1 MNWKTYIYIYI
12 LKSPWHGG
20 VEYACI
26 KHRNSELYEPHVSSW
41 LPGTTEN
48 CHHPQKDR
56 MVLVMISTA
65 SRISSSLITS
75 GGANLMMSPWVGLA
89 RSPLSR
95 SRRHT
100 FQASQSKEKPSSVC
114 WSMIRSLQ
122 GWGRPGKNK
131 IPSRSSVCL
140 KFGRPRFHLW
150 VGKIPWRRKWQPTPV
165 LLPGKSHGWGSLAGY
180 SPRGGTE
187 LASTE
192 RHHCH
197 CHSRKAALSC
207 KLASGSH
214 S

>member
-131 IPSRSSVCL
+131 IPSRSSVAWNS
-140 KFGRPRFHLW
+140 GD
-150 VGKIPWRRKWQPTPV
+150 
-165 LLPGKSHGWGSLAGY
+165 PGSI
-180 SPRGGTE
+180 
-187 LASTE
+187 
-192 RHHCH
+192 
-197 CHSRKAALSC
+197 
-207 KLASGSH
+207 SGSGR
-214 S
+214 SPGEGNGNPLQYSCLENPMDGRA